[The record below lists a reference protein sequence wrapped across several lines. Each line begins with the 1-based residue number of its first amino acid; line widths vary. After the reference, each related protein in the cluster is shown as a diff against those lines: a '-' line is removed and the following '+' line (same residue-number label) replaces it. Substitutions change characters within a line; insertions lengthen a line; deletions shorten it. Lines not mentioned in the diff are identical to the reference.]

1 VSTSYPRVLTKNN
14 REVVIRNVVNKPV
27 LAASSSTT
35 PGVGGTTTASI
46 QYLPIGT
53 TINVLPKVKSDG
65 TVEMTVSLQLSNIIG
80 SEIIGGNPYPVASS
94 RLYTAPLK
102 VESGYTVAIAGLDE
116 AFDSKEGTGLPVLS
130 KIPLIGNAFKN
141 TQRERSKKTLLM
153 FITPTV
159 LENDTA
165 GVGETPA
172 STMPLRKE
180 DPKVPAPQIYA
191 DGSLVGGLEKLPQ
204 AILWAD
210 RQERYLGQLI
220 AEQRG
225 GPATVKDIALLRRVI
240 TALQNYMVAVEKA
253 HPNLADQLAVHEDN
267 LSRIRTRTWQLK
279 CENWRNS
286 YTDFLG
292 H

>member
-1 VSTSYPRVLTKNN
+1 VLTKNN

-35 PGVGGTTTASI
+35 PGVGGTTTASV

-102 VESGYTVAIAGLDE
+102 VESGFTVAIAGLDE
-116 AFDSKEGTGLPVLS
+116 AFDAKEGTGLPVLS
-130 KIPLIGNAFKN
+130 KIPLLGYAFKN
-141 TQRERSKKTLLM
+141 TQRARSKKSLLM

-159 LENDTA
+159 LDNDTP
-165 GVGETPA
+165 GISETPI
-172 STMPLRKE
+172 STTPIRKE
-180 DPKVPAPQIYA
+180 DPSVPAPQIYA
-191 DGSLVGGLEKLPQ
+191 DGTLVGGVDKLPQ
-204 AILWAD
+204 AILWVD
-210 RQERYLGQLI
+210 RQGRFLGRLI
-220 AEQRG
+220 AEQRAV
-225 GPATVKDIALLRRVI
+225 PSTVKDIALLRRVV
-240 TALQNYMVAVEKA
+240 TALQNYIIAVEAA
-253 HPNLADQLAVHEDN
+253 HPDMVPQLANHKEN
-267 LSRIRTRTWQLK
+267 LGRIRSRTWQLK
-279 CENWRNS
+279 CEDRQNN